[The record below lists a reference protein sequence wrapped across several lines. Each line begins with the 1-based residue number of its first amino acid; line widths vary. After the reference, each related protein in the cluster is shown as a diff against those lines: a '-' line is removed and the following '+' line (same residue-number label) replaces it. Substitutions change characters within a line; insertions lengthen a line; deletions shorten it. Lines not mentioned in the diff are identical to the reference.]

1 MAKDRTCTKCGKT
14 KSLDAEHFRRD
25 KYSPEGF
32 NRQCK
37 PCSAALVK
45 THFRRWQVKDRKER
59 GETGVRCILYSKE
72 LCQVCPCPSVEEL
85 ELCRR
90 LEGTSP
96 EYDDFPDP
104 LPQ

>member
-1 MAKDRTCTKCGKT
+1 MASRTCNDCGIKKTLDSTNFRKSKT
-14 KSLDAEHFRRD
+14 KPKIVWEPMCKLCKSRQVRD
-25 KYSPEGF
+25 HY
-32 NRQCK
+32 
-37 PCSAALVK
+37 
-45 THFRRWQVKDRKER
+45 RRWNSFDVKER

-72 LCQVCPCPSVEEL
+72 LCQVCPCPSITEL
-85 ELCRR
+85 EDCRR